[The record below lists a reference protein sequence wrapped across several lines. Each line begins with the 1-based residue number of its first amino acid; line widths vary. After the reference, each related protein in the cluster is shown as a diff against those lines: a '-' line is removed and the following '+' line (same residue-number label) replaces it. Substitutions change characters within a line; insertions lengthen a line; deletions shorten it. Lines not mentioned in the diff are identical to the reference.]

1 VSGEVLV
8 SGAGLIR
15 RAGVGETDALR
26 MQAGQ
31 LAAQLVDLNA
41 MPLNDYNCANDAFT
55 TLMQTPTH

>member
-1 VSGEVLV
+1 
-8 SGAGLIR
+8 
-15 RAGVGETDALR
+15 

>member
-1 VSGEVLV
+1 M

-15 RAGVGETDALR
+15 RAGVGETDALP

-31 LAAQLVDLNA
+31 LAALLVGLNA
-41 MPLNDYNCANDAFT
+41 MPLQGYNCANDAFT